1 MLNKRGG
8 IVPDSYGLSL
18 TVFAQ
23 EATQEAP
30 VKAGTPLKLATTG
43 AYHAVK
49 CADGDQVQLVAKHT
63 VTDPDAPLGVH
74 AYGFSR
80 NAEFKY
86 SGAIAV
92 GDSVVADATGG
103 VKVAAAANGTFVALV
118 NTAKGTVEV
127 LLP

>member
-30 VKAGTPLKLATTG
+30 VKAGAPLKLATTG

-49 CADGDQVQLVAKHT
+49 CADGDDVQLVAKHT
-63 VTDPDAPLGVH
+63 VTDSDAPLGVH

>member
-30 VKAGTPLKLATTG
+30 VKAGTPLKLASTG

-49 CADGDQVQLVAKHT
+49 CADGDEVQLVAKHT

>member
-1 MLNKRGG
+1 MFNKRGG
-8 IVPDSYGLSL
+8 ILPDSFGLSL

-23 EATQEAP
+23 DATAAAP
-30 VKAGTPLKLATTG
+30 VKAGAPLKLATSG

-49 CADGDQVQLVAKHT
+49 CADGDAIQLQAKHT
-63 VTDPDAPLGVH
+63 VTDADAPLGVH

-80 NAEFKY
+80 NAEFPY
-86 SGAIAV
+86 TGVIAV
-92 GDSVVADATGG
+92 GDSVVANADGG
-103 VKVAAAANGTFVALV
+103 VKAAAEDNGSYVALV

>member
-1 MLNKRGG
+1 MFNKVGG

-23 EATQEAP
+23 DATSESP

-49 CADGDQVQLVAKHT
+49 CADGDAIQLVAKHG
-63 VTDPDAPLGVH
+63 VSDPDAPLGVH
-74 AYGFSR
+74 AYGYSR
-80 NAEFKY
+80 NNEFTY
-86 SGAIAV
+86 SGTIAV
-92 GDSVVADATGG
+92 GDSVVADANGG
-103 VKVAAAANGTFVALV
+103 VKKADAANGTYVALV
-118 NTAKGTVEV
+118 NTSKKTVEV

>member
-23 EATQEAP
+23 DATAAAP

-49 CADGDQVQLVAKHT
+49 AADGDAVQLVAKHT
-63 VTDPDAPLGVH
+63 VTDADAPLGVH
-74 AYGFSR
+74 AYNFSR
-80 NAEFKY
+80 NAEFPFT
-86 SGAIAV
+86 GAVAV
-92 GDSVVADATGG
+92 GDSIVANGTGG
-103 VKVAAAANGTFVALV
+103 VKVAAAPNGSYVALV

>member
-23 EATQEAP
+23 GATQEAP
-30 VKAGTPLKLATTG
+30 VKAGAPLKLATTG
-43 AYHAVK
+43 AYHAAK
-49 CADGDQVQLVAKHT
+49 CADGDAVQLVAKHT

-86 SGAIAV
+86 SGEISV
-92 GDSVVADATGG
+92 GDSVVADADGG

>member
-8 IVPDSYGLSL
+8 IVPDSFGLSL

-23 EATQEAP
+23 DASAAAP

-49 CADGDQVQLVAKHT
+49 CADGDAVQLTAKHT

-74 AYGFSR
+74 AFNFSR
-80 NAEFKY
+80 NAEFPY
-86 SGAIAV
+86 SGAVAV
-92 GDSVVADATGG
+92 GDSIVADGAGG

>member
-23 EATQEAP
+23 DATAAAP

-49 CADGDQVQLVAKHT
+49 AADGDAVQLVAKHT
-63 VTDPDAPLGVH
+63 VTDIDAPLGVH

-80 NAEFKY
+80 NAEFPFT
-86 SGAIAV
+86 GALVV
-92 GDSVVADATGG
+92 GDAVVANGTGG
-103 VKVAAAANGTFVALV
+103 VKVAAAPNGSFVTLV